1 MPVARLCSRHDFSF
15 CHFFRGGS
23 STFFGVGFTVL
34 RGHDECTGRPA
45 RAWTAGGECVAVA
58 AVAHAVS
65 VAVAHEGEEG
75 TESRARGGS
84 HLLPTYTLVVPVNIS
99 HK

>member
-65 VAVAHEGEEG
+65 VAVAHEG
-75 TESRARGGS
+75 RGNG
-84 HLLPTYTLVVPVNIS
+84 IAGAGW
-99 HK
+99 